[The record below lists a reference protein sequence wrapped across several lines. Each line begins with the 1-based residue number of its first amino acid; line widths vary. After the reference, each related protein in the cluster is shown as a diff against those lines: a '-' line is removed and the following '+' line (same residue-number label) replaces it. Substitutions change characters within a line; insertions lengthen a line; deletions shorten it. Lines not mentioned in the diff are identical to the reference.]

1 MTAPFEAWTDVVERE
16 REVMRFWADHR
27 IFERLVE
34 RNASGPR
41 WSFLDGPITAN
52 NPMGVH
58 HAWGRTLKD
67 AFQRFHA
74 MRGHAMRYQ
83 NGFDCQGLWVEV
95 EVEKELGFQT
105 KRDIESFGIE
115 AFVDHCK
122 ARVHKFADRITEQSK
137 RLGVW
142 MHWDDSYYTMSDG
155 NNYAIWAFLKRCHE
169 RGLIYKGFDA
179 MPWCPRCGTG
189 ISQHE
194 MHEGYKEVEHTTMTV
209 ALPLREREGALLIWT
224 TTPWTLTSNVAA
236 AVHPELDYVAA
247 RQGDQLY
254 YLAASVAKAVLGP
267 KGAFT
272 IEATLKGADLEGWTY
287 DGPFDELPAA
297 AEAAAAH
304 RVVLWKDVS
313 AEEGTGI
320 VHIAPG
326 CGREDFQLGREQG
339 LPALAPIDDA
349 GVFLPGFGPLTG
361 SGATEVVGAVDAS
374 LTAKG
379 VLYRT
384 APYRHNYP
392 HCWRCKTELLF
403 RLVDEWFIAM
413 DPWRAEIQESAR
425 QVRWIPE
432 FGQDLELDW
441 LRNMGDWMISK
452 KRYWGLALPIWVCES
467 CGDFDVI
474 GGREELKA
482 RAVDGWEQLDGHSPH
497 RPRVD
502 AVHIA
507 CKCGGRAKRV
517 TDVGNPWLDA
527 GIVPFSTM
535 GYFEERARWEQWFP
549 ADFVV
554 ECFPGQFRNW
564 FYVLLAMS
572 TMLEGRAPFK
582 VLLGHALV
590 KDEHGEEM
598 HKSKGNA
605 IWFDEAVDQVGA
617 DVMRWVYTRQNTTN
631 NLNFGFGSLRVARNK
646 MYDTLWNVAGFYGMY
661 AKLDGFDAAKVSV
674 PLAER
679 SDFDRW
685 ILSRLARCVA
695 TVSVGFESFATRDA
709 CLAVEGFVEE
719 LSNWYIRSN
728 RRRFWKSGDS
738 QDKTAAYLTLHT
750 CVGTVLRL
758 VAPMMPFV
766 AEHLW
771 RDVVVPLD
779 SSAEESVHLSAWP
792 TVDDA
797 ALDGT
802 LERHM
807 GIVATVTTL
816 ALSARNDAQL
826 RVRQPLP
833 SLLVFSKDPVVD
845 VAVQRFAPLL
855 TDALNV
861 KALEVHVGE
870 TELPVEHTLKPN
882 FKTVGKKLGPKVKL
896 LKDALDALDAS
907 AVARMVA
914 AGAQV
919 EVVVDGEPVTLD
931 AVDVLVETRP
941 RADLAVKQDAT
952 LTVALLTSLTPELVR
967 EGRARDITRALQELR
982 KEVGLRVEDR
992 IHVCWA
998 TEDADLRDALEV
1010 HGAEIATE
1018 VLALRLET
1026 GEPSG
1031 RVLPISV
1038 GDGAMRVSI
1047 DRVDWP

>member
-1 MTAPFEAWTDVVERE
+1 MTAPFEAWTDVVDRE
-16 REVMRFWADHR
+16 REVLRFWQEHR
-27 IFERLVE
+27 IFERLDE

-67 AFQRFHA
+67 AYQRHHA
-74 MRGHAMRYQ
+74 MRGHALRYQ

-105 KRDIESFGIE
+105 KRDIEAFGIE
-115 AFVDHCK
+115 NFVDHCK
-122 ARVHKFADRITEQSK
+122 ARVNKFAERITEQTK

-142 MHWDDSYYTMSDG
+142 MHWDNSYFTMADG

-209 ALPLREREGALLIWT
+209 ALPLRGREGALLIWT
-224 TTPWTLTSNVAA
+224 TTPWTLSSNVAA

-247 RQGDQLY
+247 RQGDKLY
-254 YLAASVAKAVLGP
+254 YLAASVAKPVLGP
-267 KGAFT
+267 QGGYT
-272 IEATLKGADLEGWTY
+272 VEATLKGAELEGWTY

-297 AEAAAAH
+297 ADAAAAH

-313 AEEGTGI
+313 ADEGTGI

-326 CGREDFQLGREQG
+326 CGREDYQLGKEQG
-339 LPALAPIDDA
+339 LPAVAPIDEA
-349 GVFLPGFGPLTG
+349 GAFLPGFGSLTG
-361 SGATEVVGAVDAS
+361 RSAMEVAGDVGAS
-374 LTAKG
+374 LRGKG
-379 VLYRT
+379 VLYRSD
-384 APYRHNYP
+384 PYRHNYP

-413 DPWRAEIQESAR
+413 DPWREEIQESAR
-425 QVRWIPE
+425 QVQWIPE
-432 FGQDLELDW
+432 FGMDLELDW

-467 CGDFDVI
+467 CGGFDVI
-474 GGREELKA
+474 GGKDELRE
-482 RAVDGWEQLDGHSPH
+482 RAVDGWEQLEGRSPH
-497 RPRVD
+497 RPFVDRVHVGC
-502 AVHIA
+502 AS
-507 CKCGGRAKRV
+507 CGGVAKRV

-535 GYFEERARWEQWFP
+535 GYFEDRAYWEKWFP
-549 ADFVV
+549 ADFVT

-564 FYVLLAMS
+564 FYALLAMS

-590 KDEHGEEM
+590 RDEHGDEM

-605 IWFDEAVDQVGA
+605 IWFDDAVDLVGA

-631 NLNFGFGSLRVARNK
+631 NLNFGFGPLRIARNK
-646 MYDTLWNVAGFYGMY
+646 VYDTLWNVAGFYGMY
-661 AKLDGFDAAKVSV
+661 AKLDGFDAASADV
-674 PLAER
+674 PVAER

-685 ILSRLARCVA
+685 ILSRLSRCTDA
-695 TVSVGFESFATRDA
+695 VSRGFESFTTRDA
-709 CLAVEGFVEE
+709 CLAVESFLEE

-738 QDKTAAYLTLHT
+738 RDKTAAYLTLHT
-750 CVGTVLRL
+750 CVETVLRL

-766 AEHLW
+766 AETLW
-771 RDVVVPLD
+771 RDVIRPLD
-779 SSAEESVHLSAWP
+779 SAAEESVHFSTWP
-792 TVDDA
+792 EADDGA
-797 ALDGT
+797 RDMT

-807 GIVATVTTL
+807 DLASEIVTL
-816 ALSARNDAQL
+816 GLSARNDAQL

-833 SLLVFSKDPVVD
+833 TLMVFSKDPVVD
-845 VAVQRFAPLL
+845 AGVRRFAALL

-870 TELPVEHTLKPN
+870 TELPVVHTLKPN
-882 FKTVGKKLGPKVKL
+882 FKTAGKKLGAKVKL
-896 LKDALDALDAS
+896 LKDALEALDAEV
-907 AVARMVA
+907 VARLVA
-914 AGAQV
+914 SGSAIP
-919 EVVVDGEPVTLD
+919 VVVDGDE
-931 AVDVLVETRP
+931 AVLAAEDILVETSP
-941 RADLAVKQDAT
+941 RADLAVKQGAT
-952 LTVALLTSLTPELVR
+952 LTVALLTTLTPELVR

-982 KEVGLRVEDR
+982 KEIGLRVEDR
-992 IHVCWA
+992 IRVRWA
-998 TEDADLRDALEV
+998 TEDADLRDALAF
-1010 HGAEIATE
+1010 HATEIAQE
-1018 VLALRLET
+1018 ILALAFDEAALDGRILPVEV
-1026 GEPSG
+1026 GERS
-1031 RVLPISV
+1031 
-1038 GDGAMRVSI
+1038 MRVM
-1047 DRVDWP
+1047 VDVA